1 MLELN
6 ATILIIIVNIPLLN
20 LDCQNR
26 QTCETQLYALH
37 QNTLQT
43 YRDRKVKK
51 KTQKNTEK
59 INFAKSNH
67 KKNGAVLLV
76 SAKVDF
82 QTKKITEDK
91 EDYFIHKILKKK
103 YPVFA
108 SKNRVSKY
116 MKQNQRELKEEIGNP
131 QSQLEIST
139 SFSPQLT
146 RKTENQEGHSSY
158 QPT

>member
-1 MLELN
+1 MLSIR
-6 ATILIIIVNIPLLN
+6 THF
-20 LDCQNR
+20 R
-26 QTCETQLYALH
+26 HTETERL
-37 QNTLQT
+37 
-43 YRDRKVKK
+43 KK
-51 KTQKNTEK
+51 KKNQKNTEK

-116 MKQNQRELKEEIGNP
+116 MKKTREN
-131 QSQLEIST
+131 
-139 SFSPQLT
+139 
-146 RKTENQEGHSSY
+146 
-158 QPT
+158 